1 MSPFSIGLLIVLA
14 GAVMQGSWAL
24 PQKFVRGW
32 AWEKMWLL
40 YSVAAMIVFPWLFV
54 SLMIPRAGEAYASV
68 STGVLVRTAL
78 FGAGWGLG
86 SVLFGL
92 GIAAVGLA
100 LGFAII
106 ISLTA
111 ALGTLVPM
119 AILHPE
125 RFTFQRGGL
134 LILGLLVVIAGVSL
148 CAKAGAIKDAGASA
162 TKGNFTRGLLIC
174 IASGIASPMFNF
186 GFAFGTPIQSQA
198 VKLGANEDYASIAL
212 LAVITTAGFVV
223 NAGYCVYLLVRN
235 RSWAKGLNTDR
246 FRNLG
251 CAIAMG
257 FMWLL
262 GFFLYGIGS
271 SPTRMGPLGSSVG
284 WAILMTTM
292 VLVANVWGLLTGEW
306 KNVEKRA
313 FRYLGGG
320 LALLVVALA
329 VIGLSSS

>member
-186 GFAFGTPIQSQA
+186 GFAFGGLRGECRVLCVPARAQPVVGEGTEHGPVSEPRLCDRDGVHVAARLLPVRHRLQPDAHGPTGIQRG
-198 VKLGANEDYASIAL
+198 LGDPDDHHG
-212 LAVITTAGFVV
+212 AGGERV
-223 NAGYCVYLLVRN
+223 
-235 RSWAKGLNTDR
+235 
-246 FRNLG
+246 
-251 CAIAMG
+251 
-257 FMWLL
+257 
-262 GFFLYGIGS
+262 
-271 SPTRMGPLGSSVG
+271 GPAHG
-284 WAILMTTM
+284 
-292 VLVANVWGLLTGEW
+292 
-306 KNVEKRA
+306 
-313 FRYLGGG
+313 
-320 LALLVVALA
+320 
-329 VIGLSSS
+329 